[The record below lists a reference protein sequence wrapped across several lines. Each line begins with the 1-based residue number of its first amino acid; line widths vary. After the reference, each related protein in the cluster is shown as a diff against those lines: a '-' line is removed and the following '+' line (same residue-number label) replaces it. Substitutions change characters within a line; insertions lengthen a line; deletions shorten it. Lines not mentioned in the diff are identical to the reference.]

1 MRTYRPSAR
10 SHREHLPRQVA
21 RRHGCRRA
29 QVAVDYVLV
38 LGTLLPLCGI
48 LLMLGRKII
57 MLAYEMIGGMI
68 SWPFV

>member
-1 MRTYRPSAR
+1 MRTYRPTAR
-10 SHREHLPRQVA
+10 SHRRHLPRQVA
-21 RRHGCRRA
+21 GQLPRRRA

-48 LLMLGRKII
+48 LLMMGRRII